1 MRRHEGHCR
10 QRPDPVARQR
20 AHGRAARPAV
30 EEEAALARI
39 SRFIFLSPWWGRG
52 ELREWRAAM
61 AFDLVVKNGMIVDGT
76 GLPRYRGDI
85 GVKDGKIAEIGRIAS
100 AAKETLDA
108 EGHVV
113 TPGFIDGHTHM
124 DAQIFWD
131 PIGTSSCF
139 QGVTSVVM
147 GNCGFTLA
155 PCRESEA
162 DLVIRNLERA
172 EDISRAAMKAGIKWR
187 WETFPEFL
195 DVLDSLPKGI
205 NYAGYMGHC
214 ALRTYVMGQRAFTD
228 QATEDDLRAMVHHTK
243 ESIAAG
249 AHGFS
254 TTRSASHM
262 TSDDKPVAS
271 RLATWEEFETLVKA
285 MGAGMVEVAGEPRG
299 AEGDKARQ
307 YYEGLSKL
315 AIESGRPI
323 TFGLFSRR
331 TNPGSWRTT
340 FDIIERTA
348 RQGGRMFAQVHSR
361 ALNVL
366 LSFETQLPFD
376 KWEMWRDMR
385 KLPLA
390 EQKKWLLDADKRRR
404 LVEIA
409 SRPYEG
415 PLVRGAEARPPE
427 WDWIFALTDMK
438 GPHKSMA
445 ELARQRNTHPVDLMI
460 DMALE
465 RDMKFFMIQPIAN
478 EDQAEAL
485 ELMKHPRSVVT
496 FSDSG
501 AHVSQIMD
509 SSLQTHL
516 LSHWVRDKQAFTLEE
531 AVKMI
536 TCDSATQFGF
546 HDRGL
551 LREGMAA
558 DIVVFD
564 PATVGPRM
572 PEVVCDLP
580 AGAKRLRQ
588 KADGMRAT
596 IVNGQVLLRDNE
608 PTGALPGK
616 LVRKGAR
623 Y

>member
-1 MRRHEGHCR
+1 M
-10 QRPDPVARQR
+10 
-20 AHGRAARPAV
+20 
-30 EEEAALARI
+30 AL
-39 SRFIFLSPWWGRG
+39 
-52 ELREWRAAM
+52 
-61 AFDLVVKNGMIVDGT
+61 DLIVKNGMIVDGS
-76 GLPRYRGDI
+76 GLPRYRGDV
-85 GVKDGKIAEIGRIAS
+85 GVKDGKIAEIGRING
-100 AAKETLDA
+100 AATAETVDA

-113 TPGFIDGHTHM
+113 TPGFVDVHTHM

-139 QGVTSVVM
+139 HGVTSVVM

-205 NYAGYMGHC
+205 NYAGYVGHC
-214 ALRTYVMGQRAFTD
+214 AIRTHVMGQRAFTD
-228 QATEDDLRAMVHHTK
+228 EATDDDL
-243 ESIAAG
+243 
-249 AHGFS
+249 
-254 TTRSASHM
+254 
-262 TSDDKPVAS
+262 
-271 RLATWEEFETLVKA
+271 KA

-299 AEGDKARQ
+299 ADSEKARR
-307 YYEGLSKL
+307 YYEDLGKL

-323 TFGLFSRR
+323 TFGLFNRR
-331 TNPGSWRTT
+331 AIPGAWRTT
-340 FDIIERTA
+340 FDIIERTC

-385 KLPLA
+385 KLPLS
-390 EQKKWLLDADKRRR
+390 EQKQWLLDADKRRR

-409 SRPYEG
+409 SKPYEG
-415 PLVRGAEARPPE
+415 PIVRGAEARPPE
-427 WDWIFALTDMK
+427 WDWIYALTDMR
-438 GPHKSMA
+438 GPYKSMA
-445 ELARQRNTHPVDLMI
+445 DLARQKNTHPVDLMI

-608 PTGALPGK
+608 PTGNLPGK

-623 Y
+623 H

>member
-1 MRRHEGHCR
+1 
-10 QRPDPVARQR
+10 
-20 AHGRAARPAV
+20 
-30 EEEAALARI
+30 
-39 SRFIFLSPWWGRG
+39 
-52 ELREWRAAM
+52 M
-61 AFDLVVKNGMIVDGT
+61 AFDLVVKDGMIVDGS

-85 GVKDGKIAEIGRIAS
+85 AVKDGKIAEIGRVNGA
-100 AAKETLDA
+100 AAKETLNA
-108 EGHVV
+108 EGRVV
-113 TPGFIDGHTHM
+113 APGFVDGHTHM

-155 PCRESEA
+155 PCREAEA
-162 DLVIRNLERA
+162 DLVMRNLERA

-187 WETFPEFL
+187 WETFPQFL
-195 DVLDSLPKGI
+195 DVLDALPKGI
-205 NYAGYMGHC
+205 NYAGYVGHC
-214 ALRTYVMGQRAFTD
+214 AIRTHVMGQRAFTD
-228 QATEDDLRAMVHHTK
+228 EATEDDLKAMIHHTQ
-243 ESIAAG
+243 EAIAAG

-254 TTRSASHM
+254 TTRSVAHQ

-271 RLATWEEFETLVKA
+271 RLATWAEFEALVKA

-299 AEGDKARQ
+299 ADGHKARA

-331 TNPGSWRTT
+331 NNPGAWRTT
-340 FDIIERTA
+340 FDIIERTC
-348 RQGGRMFAQVHSR
+348 RGGGRMFAQVHSR
-361 ALNVL
+361 SLNVL

-390 EQKKWLLDADKRRR
+390 EQKKWLLDADKRKQ

-415 PLVRGAEARPPE
+415 PAHVAGAEARPPQ
-427 WDWIFALTDMK
+427 WDSIFALTDMK
-438 GPHKSMA
+438 GPHKPMA
-445 ELARQRNTHPVDLMI
+445 ELARMKNTHPVELMI

-478 EDQAEAL
+478 EDQTEAL

-516 LSHWVRDKQAFTLEE
+516 LSHWVREKQAFTLEE
-531 AVKMI
+531 AVKML
-536 TCDSATQFGF
+536 TCDTATQFGF

-564 PATVGPRM
+564 ADKVGARM
-572 PEVVCDLP
+572 PEVVTDLP
-580 AGAKRLRQ
+580 AGAKRLKQ
-588 KADGMRAT
+588 KCDGMMAT
-596 IVNGQVLLRDNE
+596 VVNGQILLRDNE
-608 PTGALPGK
+608 PTGNLPGR
-616 LVRKGAR
+616 LLRRTRAA
-623 Y
+623 

>member
-1 MRRHEGHCR
+1 
-10 QRPDPVARQR
+10 
-20 AHGRAARPAV
+20 
-30 EEEAALARI
+30 
-39 SRFIFLSPWWGRG
+39 
-52 ELREWRAAM
+52 M
-61 AFDLVVKNGMIVDGT
+61 AYDLIVKNGMIVDGS

-85 GVKDGKIAEIGRIAS
+85 GVKDGKIAEIGRIVS
-100 AAKETLDA
+100 TAKETLDA

-162 DLVIRNLERA
+162 DLVFRNLERA
-172 EDISRAAMKAGIKWR
+172 EDISRAAMLAGIKWR
-187 WETFPEFL
+187 WETFPQFL
-195 DVLDSLPKGI
+195 DVLDTLPKGI
-205 NYAGYMGHC
+205 NYAGYVGHC

-228 QATEDDLRAMVHHTK
+228 EATEDDTKAMVHQLK
-243 ESIAAG
+243 AAIAAG
-249 AHGFS
+249 AIGFS
-254 TTRSASHM
+254 TTRSVNHQ
-262 TSDDKPVAS
+262 TSDDKPVAP
-271 RLATWEEFETLVKA
+271 RLATWGEFETLVKA
-285 MGAGMVEVAGEPRG
+285 MGAGLVEVAGEPRG
-299 AEGDKARQ
+299 ADSDKARI

-315 AIESGRPI
+315 AIETGRPI
-323 TFGLFSRR
+323 TFGLFNRR
-331 TNPGSWRTT
+331 KTPGAWRTT
-340 FDIIERTA
+340 FDIMERTA
-348 RQGGRMFAQVHSR
+348 HLGGRMFAQVHSR

-376 KWEMWRDMR
+376 KWELWSEMR
-385 KLPLA
+385 AKPLA
-390 EQKKWLLDADKRRR
+390 DQKKALLDPEMRRR

-409 SRPYEG
+409 SKPYEG
-415 PLVRGAEARPPE
+415 PQVRGTEARPPE
-427 WDWIFALTDMK
+427 WDWIYAMDK
-438 GPHKSMA
+438 IEGPHKSMA
-445 ELARQRNTHPVDLMI
+445 DLARQKNTHPVELMI

-465 RDMKFFMIQPIAN
+465 RDMKFFMVQPIAN
-478 EDQAEAL
+478 ENQTEAL

-516 LSHWVRDKQAFTLEE
+516 LSHWVRDKQAFALEE
-531 AVKMI
+531 AVKLI
-536 TCDSATQFGF
+536 TCDIATQFGF

-558 DIVVFD
+558 DIAVFD

-596 IVNGQVLLRDNE
+596 IVNGQVVLRDNE
-608 PTGALPGK
+608 PTGNLPGQ
-616 LVRKGAR
+616 LLRKKPR
-623 Y
+623 H

>member
-1 MRRHEGHCR
+1 MT
-10 QRPDPVARQR
+10 
-20 AHGRAARPAV
+20 
-30 EEEAALARI
+30 
-39 SRFIFLSPWWGRG
+39 
-52 ELREWRAAM
+52 
-61 AFDLVVKNGMIVDGT
+61 FDLVVRNGMIVDGS
-76 GLPRYRGDI
+76 GLPRFRGDV
-85 GVKDGKIAEIGRIAS
+85 GVKDGRIAEIGRLDG
-100 AAKETLDA
+100 AAAHETLDA
-108 EGHVV
+108 EGRVV
-113 TPGFIDGHTHM
+113 APGFVDGHTHM

-162 DLVIRNLERA
+162 DLVFRNLERA
-172 EDISRAAMKAGIKWR
+172 EDISRAAMLAGIKWR
-187 WETFPEFL
+187 WESFPEFL

-214 ALRTYVMGQRAFTD
+214 ALRTYVMGQRAF
-228 QATEDDLRAMVHHTK
+228 AEEASEDEVKHMAHLVREAV
-243 ESIAAG
+243 AAG

-254 TTRSASHM
+254 TTRSVNHQ

-271 RLATWEEFETLVKA
+271 RLASWHEFETLVKA
-285 MGAGMVEVAGEPRG
+285 MGGGMVEVAGEPTG
-299 AEGDKARQ
+299 AQSEKARR

-323 TFGLFSRR
+323 TFGLFNRR
-331 TNPGSWRTT
+331 SAPGGWRST

-376 KWEMWRDMR
+376 KWELWREMR
-385 KLPLA
+385 AKPLA
-390 EQKKWLLDADKRRR
+390 EQKQMLLDPEMRRR

-409 SRPYEG
+409 ARPYEG
-415 PLVRGAEARPPE
+415 PVVRGTEARPPE
-427 WDWIFALTDMK
+427 WDWIFALTDMQ

-445 ELARQRNTHPVDLMI
+445 ELARQRNTHPVELMI

-465 RDMKFFMIQPIAN
+465 RDMKFFMMQPVAN
-478 EDQAEAL
+478 ENQAEAL

-516 LSHWVRDKQAFTLEE
+516 FSHWVREKGAFTVEE
-531 AVKMI
+531 AVKLI
-536 TCDSATQFGF
+536 TCDTATQFGF

-564 PATVGPRM
+564 PDTVGPRM

-588 KADGMRAT
+588 KCDGMLAT
-596 IVNGQVLLRDNE
+596 IVNGQVMLRDNE
-608 PTGALPGK
+608 PTGKLPGK
-616 LVRKGAR
+616 LLRRRRG
-623 Y
+623 

>member
-1 MRRHEGHCR
+1 
-10 QRPDPVARQR
+10 
-20 AHGRAARPAV
+20 
-30 EEEAALARI
+30 
-39 SRFIFLSPWWGRG
+39 
-52 ELREWRAAM
+52 
-61 AFDLVVKNGMIVDGT
+61 
-76 GLPRYRGDI
+76 
-85 GVKDGKIAEIGRIAS
+85 
-100 AAKETLDA
+100 
-108 EGHVV
+108 
-113 TPGFIDGHTHM
+113 M

-139 QGVTSVVM
+139 QGVTTVLM

-155 PCRESEA
+155 PCREAEA
-162 DLVIRNLERA
+162 DLVMRNLERA

-228 QATEDDLRAMVHHTK
+228 EATEDELKAMAHHTR

-254 TTRSASHM
+254 TTRSVSHM

-299 AEGDKARQ
+299 DADKARRW
-307 YYEGLSKL
+307 YEDLARL
-315 AIESGRPI
+315 AIESGRPF
-323 TFGLFSRR
+323 TFGLFNRKAV
-331 TNPGSWRTT
+331 PGHWRTT

-376 KWEMWRDMR
+376 KWDMWRDMR
-385 KLPLA
+385 QLPQA
-390 EQKKWLLDADKRRR
+390 EQKQWLLDADKRRQ

-415 PLVRGAEARPPE
+415 PIVRGAEARPPK
-427 WDWIFALTDMK
+427 WDAIFALTDMK

-445 ELARQRNTHPVDLMI
+445 ELARQKNTHPVDLMI

-465 RDMKFFMIQPIAN
+465 RDLKFFMIQPIAN

-516 LSHWVRDKQAFTLEE
+516 LSHWVREKQAFTLEE
-531 AVKMI
+531 AVKLI
-536 TCDSATQFGF
+536 TNDTATQFGF

-551 LREGMAA
+551 LREGLAA

-564 PATVGPRM
+564 PDTVGPRM
-572 PEVVCDLP
+572 PEVACDLP
-580 AGAKRLRQ
+580 AGAKRLKQ
-588 KADGMRAT
+588 KCDGMHAT

-608 PTGALPGK
+608 PTGNLPGRLLRK
-616 LVRKGAR
+616 KVRQ
-623 Y
+623 

>member
-1 MRRHEGHCR
+1 
-10 QRPDPVARQR
+10 
-20 AHGRAARPAV
+20 
-30 EEEAALARI
+30 
-39 SRFIFLSPWWGRG
+39 
-52 ELREWRAAM
+52 
-61 AFDLVVKNGMIVDGT
+61 
-76 GLPRYRGDI
+76 
-85 GVKDGKIAEIGRIAS
+85 
-100 AAKETLDA
+100 
-108 EGHVV
+108 
-113 TPGFIDGHTHM
+113 
-124 DAQIFWD
+124 
-131 PIGTSSCF
+131 
-139 QGVTSVVM
+139 
-147 GNCGFTLA
+147 
-155 PCRESEA
+155 
-162 DLVIRNLERA
+162 
-172 EDISRAAMKAGIKWR
+172 
-187 WETFPEFL
+187 
-195 DVLDSLPKGI
+195 
-205 NYAGYMGHC
+205 
-214 ALRTYVMGQRAFTD
+214 
-228 QATEDDLRAMVHHTK
+228 
-243 ESIAAG
+243 
-249 AHGFS
+249 
-254 TTRSASHM
+254 M

-271 RLATWEEFETLVKA
+271 RLATWEEFETLVKS

-323 TFGLFSRR
+323 TFGLFGRR

-340 FDIIERTA
+340 FDIIERTC

-390 EQKKWLLDADKRRR
+390 EQKKWLLNADKRKQ

-409 SRPYEG
+409 SKPYEG
-415 PLVRGAEARPPE
+415 PAVNGAEARPPQ
-427 WDWIFALTDMK
+427 WDWIFAFPDMK

-445 ELARQRNTHPVDLMI
+445 DLARQKNTHPVELMI
-460 DMALE
+460 DLALE

-478 EDQAEAL
+478 ENQTEAL

-536 TCDSATQFGF
+536 TCDTATQFGF

-564 PATVGPRM
+564 PDTVGPRM
-572 PEVVCDLP
+572 PEVVTDLP
-580 AGAKRLRQ
+580 AGAKRLKQ
-588 KADGMRAT
+588 KCDGMQAT

-608 PTGALPGK
+608 PTGNLPGR
-616 LVRKGAR
+616 LLRKKRAA
-623 Y
+623 